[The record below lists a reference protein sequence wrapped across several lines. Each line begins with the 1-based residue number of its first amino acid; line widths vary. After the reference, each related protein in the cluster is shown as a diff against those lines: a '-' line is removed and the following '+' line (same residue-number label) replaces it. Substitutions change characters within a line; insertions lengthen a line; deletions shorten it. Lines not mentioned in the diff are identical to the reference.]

1 MSYVSDAL
9 SRITSQFE
17 QSPKVLALLTAIVGP
32 LDSLQA
38 TSDSVK
44 TERWI
49 DTAIGAQLDG
59 CGYIVGET
67 RQGRDDDAYRQ
78 AIKFRVFV
86 NISEGTPSALING
99 LAYLVDSDDKQY
111 LEVYPATSILFA
123 NGPNV
128 PAVIQ
133 SNIQDLSPAAISDV
147 PVMVSYTEKPFR
159 FGTESI
165 MSDLFVNDNYLDVNG
180 SDLIVNIP
188 NFALS
193 IATLSGIV
201 PAEITA
207 GEMLIEVNGS
217 ILVVSSAID
226 NMFLDT
232 GFHTTGVF
240 Q

>member
-1 MSYVSDAL
+1 MSYISDAL

-17 QSPKVLALLTAIVGP
+17 QSPKVLALLTAIIGP

-67 RQGRDDDAYRQ
+67 RQGRDDDAYRE
-78 AIKFRVFV
+78 AIRFRVFV
-86 NISEGTPSALING
+86 NISEGTPAAMIKGLDYLI
-99 LAYLVDSDDKQY
+99 DSDDKQY
-111 LEVYPATSILFA
+111 LEVYPATVLLFGD
-123 NGPNV
+123 GPNI
-128 PAVIQ
+128 PTGIQ
-133 SNIQDLSPAAISDV
+133 AQIQDLAPAGISDV

-159 FGTESI
+159 FGTEAT
-165 MSDLFVNDNYLDVNG
+165 MSDFFINDNYLDVNG

-193 IATLSGIV
+193 TATLSGIV

-226 NMFLDT
+226 NLFLDT

>member
-1 MSYVSDAL
+1 MSYVADAL
-9 SRITSQFE
+9 ARITSQFE
-17 QSPKVLALLTAIVGP
+17 QSPKVLALLAAIIGP

-59 CGYIVGET
+59 CGYIIGET
-67 RQGRDDDAYRQ
+67 RQGRDDDAYRE
-78 AIKFRVFV
+78 AIRFRVFV
-86 NISEGTPSALING
+86 NISEGTPAAMMKGLDYLI
-99 LAYLVDSDDKQY
+99 DSDDKQY
-111 LEVYPATSILFA
+111 LEVYPATVLLFGD
-123 NGPNV
+123 GPNV
-128 PAVIQ
+128 PTGIQ
-133 SNIQDLSPAAISDV
+133 AQIQDLAPAAISDV

-159 FGTESI
+159 FGTEAT

-188 NFALS
+188 NFSLS
-193 IATLSGIV
+193 SSTLGGIV

-207 GEMLIEVNGS
+207 GEMLIDVNGS
-217 ILVVSSAID
+217 ILVVSSSID
-226 NMFLDT
+226 NLFLDT